1 MNSIL
6 VEVKLLTKINVS
18 GSKVIFLLTLQLLY
32 NMMNYYQIASD
43 DRTVYFLIDCKT
55 SASYYSTVS
64 KVELIS
70 ICYSELNI

>member
-1 MNSIL
+1 ML
-6 VEVKLLTKINVS
+6 VEAKS
-18 GSKVIFLLTLQLLY
+18 FFLLTLQLLY

-43 DRTVYFLIDCKT
+43 DRNVCFFIDCKMP
-55 SASYYSTVS
+55 AFYYSTVS